1 MQGIPQ
7 GEKGEQQVGQEK
19 ASILSFPPDI
29 CSTGI
34 PHPAGRRR
42 DTGMEKKIVFKA
54 YYARRNV
61 KMRYIIKENQ
71 AAFVLKHGIFQK
83 MLLTGKYYL
92 PLMAGYQIV
101 TETMNGVLDY
111 KGVPYQ
117 ILAKDPAFSDS
128 TVHIEIPD
136 GSVGLIYINGK
147 LTAYATRKEYTFWNV
162 FDKYEIKIISMTE
175 TEIGEDVTKQML
187 SLIPANLHTD
197 VQISEGETGLLYYD
211 NVLKRQL
218 SKGSYHFW
226 NYNHKVTCRIIDMR
240 QKQLDITG
248 QEILTRDKIGIRMN
262 VTCLYKIRD
271 AVEFVE
277 TISDL
282 NGQLYSAVQL
292 AIREIVGNIK
302 LDEIL
307 EAKERIS
314 GEIYAV
320 LKEREEMFCVNFLTA
335 GIKDIILPG
344 EIRDIMNSV
353 LVAEKQAQANV
364 ISRREEVASTR
375 SLLNTARLMDENKTL
390 YKLKELEYL
399 EKICEKVGEVS
410 INGNAG
416 IVEQL
421 GLLTGSARMG

>member
-1 MQGIPQ
+1 
-7 GEKGEQQVGQEK
+7 
-19 ASILSFPPDI
+19 
-29 CSTGI
+29 
-34 PHPAGRRR
+34 
-42 DTGMEKKIVFKA
+42 
-54 YYARRNV
+54 
-61 KMRYIIKENQ
+61 MRYIIKENQ

-271 AVEFVE
+271 AVEFTE

-314 GEIYAV
+314 GEIYKV

-375 SLLNTARLMDENKTL
+375 SLLNTAKLMDENKTL